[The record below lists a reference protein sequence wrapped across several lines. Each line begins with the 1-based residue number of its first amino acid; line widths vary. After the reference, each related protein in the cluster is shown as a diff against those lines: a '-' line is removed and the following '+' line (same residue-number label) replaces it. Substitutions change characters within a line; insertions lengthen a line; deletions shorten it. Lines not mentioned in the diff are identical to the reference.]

1 MAIIWGSD
9 YACTPDHS
17 VTYSN
22 SSDMIKHGNFLY
34 FPLLAQQKLMHTTSH
49 HSFLNGLPCQRHP
62 SLSHLSSDFWR
73 CCAVIYVNAVM
84 TVEGNEDHQH

>member
-9 YACTPDHS
+9 YAGTPDHG
-17 VTYSN
+17 VTCSS

-49 HSFLNGLPCQRHP
+49 HSFLNAPPCQGQPSIP
-62 SLSHLSSDFWR
+62 SLALTS
-73 CCAVIYVNAVM
+73 
-84 TVEGNEDHQH
+84 EGIV